1 MVISHAQKSYQI
13 VTINDRKWAS
23 LYIQKVYVYLI
34 EERTGLQETDQKM
47 SVKITKS
54 ERVIL
59 DEIAKRFG
67 ADAAESQE
75 QLILSIKKAR
85 KSIKAGA

>member
-1 MVISHAQKSYQI
+1 
-13 VTINDRKWAS
+13 
-23 LYIQKVYVYLI
+23 
-34 EERTGLQETDQKM
+34 M

-59 DEIAKRFG
+59 NEIAKRFG

-85 KSIKAGA
+85 KAVKAGA